1 MTVQAKKRVEQA
13 GRRLRWLVRALA
25 LLTPVAVAVVL
36 FLKGPLGLV
45 SVPRQIAV
53 DPRFLTFPRSLAIIA
68 VGLLRPGAWLLAA
81 FFLDRLFGL
90 YARGVVFSPRNIAL
104 IRQAGYVLAAID
116 GVRILESA
124 LTGPVLGLIG
134 ATRPYVNV
142 ELQISMLM
150 VGLSI
155 VAISHVMEMGREL
168 SESDE
173 LTI

>member
-13 GRRLRWLVRALA
+13 GRRLRWLVRALV
-25 LLTPVAVAVVL
+25 LLTPVAVALVL
-36 FLKGPLGLV
+36 LLKGPLGLV

-68 VGLLRPGAWLLAA
+68 VGLLKPGAWLLAA
-81 FFLDRLFGL
+81 VFLDRLFGL
-90 YARGVVFSPRNIAL
+90 YARGIVF
-104 IRQAGYVLAAID
+104 V
-116 GVRILESA
+116 LESA
-124 LTGPVLGLIG
+124 LTGPMLGLIG
-134 ATRPYVNV
+134 ATRPYINV
-142 ELQISMLM
+142 DLQVSMLM

-168 SESDE
+168 SESEE